1 MDKKSANV
9 MLDGLIGQANLE
21 YARGN
26 KEQAITL
33 LQEAIRQAPRNV
45 DAYMQLSDIYTD
57 LGQTERSFEFRRLAA
72 HMSTRTTAEEWADVA
87 ELALTLDRLEDA
99 SMCYERAIKCEPSN
113 WIYYEKRIE
122 ILDTECQEDLAMKT
136 RLQAAKSI
144 DCRLST
150 LNFQFFED
158 LIRMVAEYYISK
170 NDEEKAMEALQI
182 FILRSKEFNR
192 SADTQHLTLLSM
204 WMARGWYGDCVKSI
218 LVLHDDIRPIT
229 YDGSS
234 AIKTHYTMSSCIVEP
249 FPPVYVDK
257 WEVSES
263 FPTAF
268 LARLIVSFI
277 RIGMMELVPDL
288 IQKLISRPA
297 VPGEEICYLEVGRAY
312 QAMDQ
317 IPLAIN
323 FMDLILKID
332 AFKSNADAWF
342 LYGILQQ
349 ANGQI
354 EIAQSS
360 YENVIK
366 IQPEYVDARINLST
380 VLQKM
385 GKADLALET
394 LKGHD
399 LDLCSQLPDERLL
412 IRQSEVLLEQRL
424 MQQYVKCVR
433 LLLIPHFYLVHRHM
447 SFEGPVRSRLDRVT
461 VSHTLKRNVF
471 DSLRGTPLER
481 LVKRLG
487 SVAFAEQRS
496 TDELSGNELHDY
508 ALKLAELLHEE
519 GKYTEMLHVV
529 CYAFLHR
536 KISRTGLTT
545 FKSLLLYASIKAG
558 QYALSFEYLR
568 YSYLQLLNNIVS
580 ETQGNDQQ
588 LQFCRIFNAMNYVFC
603 HYQNV
608 GCHRFVM
615 RALAKAPENYPLHM
629 ISGNNSLITGSY
641 RHSLGEYFRVW
652 LNNRNDP
659 LICLL
664 IGLTF
669 VHMSCKK
676 DISSRHMIAMR
687 GVAFVKRYQKL
698 RGCSQEVNYNIG
710 RMLHQLG
717 ILTGAVFFYEK
728 VLNQSEVP
736 LIYREDEQTGEKF
749 LEETER
755 YNLKRLAAHN
765 LALIYEGSGNRML
778 AREILERFCT
788 I

>member
-113 WIYYEKRIE
+113 WTYYEKRIE

-144 DCRLST
+144 DCRISP

-218 LVLHDDIRPIT
+218 LVLNDDIRPIT

-234 AIKTHYTMSSCIVEP
+234 AIKTHYTMSSCTVEP

-257 WEVSES
+257 WEVSEA

-288 IQKLISRPA
+288 IQKLLSRPA

-323 FMDLILKID
+323 FMDLILKIY

-354 EIAQSS
+354 EIAQSA

-508 ALKLAELLHEE
+508 ALKLAELLYEE
-519 GKYTEMLHVV
+519 GKYPEMLHV
-529 CYAFLHR
+529 
-536 KISRTGLTT
+536 
-545 FKSLLLYASIKAG
+545 
-558 QYALSFEYLR
+558 
-568 YSYLQLLNNIVS
+568 
-580 ETQGNDQQ
+580 
-588 LQFCRIFNAMNYVFC
+588 FCRIFNAMNYVFC

-698 RGCSQEVNYNIG
+698 RGCCQEVNYNIG

-755 YNLKRLAAHN
+755 YNLKRPAAHN